1 MTTATPE
8 LIDFAATITKER
20 GIKESDM
27 TPALMLDVLREAVR
41 RMEKVA
47 TEFTEGRTERA
58 EKMRRSLTTSIY
70 LNIVSRKSLERLD
83 A

>member
-8 LIDFAATITKER
+8 LIHYAAMITKER

-41 RMEKVA
+41 RMGKIA
-47 TEFTEGRTERA
+47 IEFTEGRTDRA

-70 LNIVSRKSLERLD
+70 LDIVSRKALERLD